1 MKVGNT
7 HDEQIIFGLLKM
19 GKFQSELHVLCE
31 EAKWSEVCSILKL
44 ILKSERLV
52 AEEDGSH
59 DGGDNLNANNSEQ
72 RHHQHIPRSSLGRS
86 GTNKIHSL
94 SSVAPTCA
102 TTEQATIYEAASSTE
117 DSYDEGLRC
126 SYETSK
132 KSECQ
137 QQHHDVATTLY
148 ESSTGEDAAT
158 TITGPVRRAS
168 ISSTENNVENLPS
181 PSPSSDVLSHEQIQS
196 YKQQLISR
204 EGPNQWTP
212 LMIACVRAP
221 PVVLSLITQVCPQ
234 ACSVPDRSGSLPLH
248 FVSCWRRSKM
258 MEMDDDFFMEA
269 VQRDKGKDIHSSETS
284 RESREHLQ
292 QKKQSMEDELCLVF
306 YILMTAYPDSV
317 ATFNRWNQTPLH
329 SLFESKPAPITTQEY
344 PNEADSTR
352 SRLCSVEFLLGLWD
366 ERMCEKFNS
375 YSFVKEPDA
384 FSNTIQSLQSAVQRA
399 LRTRDSKGR
408 LPLHAAAGSQWV
420 DESMLR
426 AVVAAYRPATWIP
439 VIPPS
444 NVLGSIAT
452 RSSVSWD
459 ITRNAVIPE
468 DVVYQ
473 NEETGTDGLFPKTGG
488 CYGKDLAVHILH
500 RRLMLPLTAT
510 ENVAGSSFVE
520 ASHDDDLHSKST
532 SLSDASVYFNGNHC
546 GAISAL
552 LEPMANAASDDFEA
566 KLACAATGSGV
577 NAEETEDEP
586 FSPLHSTYGV
596 RIRALLP
603 LHIAAIHGVSYDVLE
618 GLLRAHPDGACTPM
632 VSLDSDRRRYDVLPI
647 ELFEEG
653 RSGRE
658 VNIASEKTFPSL
670 MQNYFRRSDL
680 LFSYFPEAVS
690 TKNVAYCKDE
700 TRLRRFEKL
709 IRAEASRPGEKDL
722 FSDEAGSLWLFMC
735 RNAGAR
741 KSRLPGSTAMI
752 GRILDGLNSESVRKL
767 NFLRTKSS
775 PEGVR
780 VPTLPNG
787 RTVIDEAKE
796 RAPSGSL
803 FRIMDE
809 HFFHSAMLS
818 YLAPGDAISY
828 STSCRKAQAGGVRLL
843 QETPDEHGS
852 MAWDL
857 APLFGD
863 ETDSELQERGLRVSQ
878 PWKQLSLPYVP
889 SSTHSVLVSFEVDYY
904 CPKGNNDEEDGGGGL
919 LILCDDPATNT
930 QGMLVAAS
938 IPVLAFDSVAAQV
951 SFSHVPGRSYTLW
964 NYGSEGYTLEISNL
978 TTRQL
983 VYSVDYNGHNPLHVL
998 LSEGDNPPN
1007 LKNQMT
1013 VLVNAGFGSSK
1024 KLKATGNLPIFYALK
1039 VGASRRT
1046 LQLLIDAQPA
1056 ALLDTNNEKMTPLH
1070 ASLNCSRTPSIGLV
1084 EALLTH
1090 SGINACHLK
1099 DPSGRLPLH
1108 IAAENGAS
1116 ESLLRVLVDAYPD
1129 GCYRRTDVGDLPLH
1143 LLVRSGAANQSSV
1156 ELLLRPIM
1164 ESNTICTYGGNKELG
1179 LNLPLHIAAAYNC
1192 SFDILQNVLSSYSA
1206 AASIRRQ
1213 ILKSESK
1220 VEEKQKST
1228 PEFALAIFEEAR
1240 GKSKSVGVM
1249 AKDKALKE
1257 ADFNRRS
1264 DLIFAYFANAPK
1276 TELPYLPTY
1285 YRDEKDRMERLKS
1298 LIRKEAVSCTAMVGT
1313 EDNEASISDMTRLV
1327 WCWMCTSNDYAGL
1340 VADVLKGLPID
1351 VVHFLISLENPNSE
1365 PTPNIPIKEC
1375 SAPKCA
1381 VVLKSRVSF
1390 LGRYTFNP
1398 MDPAL
1403 HRTETSIVLKAKDI
1417 GAMEKYLQIQ
1427 TILSD
1432 SDPDI
1437 DDYSHSCGSVY
1448 GIKKS
1453 AIEVN
1458 TFTRFCEKLGL
1469 DKSRSMEEAE
1479 ALLRDFYEKDDI
1491 SVMSQNEGGEMNLN
1505 RIGVKKVVFDEFC
1518 KMHGIDSTGC
1528 RVVAVKFMKSRKGF
1542 ELELQCR
1549 EILRGHSNIVPVLN
1563 EFSLESDN
1571 EENSPPMISGYRHGI
1586 VMPYADRDLGDILY
1600 REGISSA
1607 NLRCNARQIGETL
1620 KSLHEQGIS
1629 YLDLQLKN
1637 VLRFGR
1643 QMMLSDFGST
1653 LFLKSILDMNAI
1665 GGSSTTIC
1673 PSILPPELVAKID
1686 LSTDGYKFD
1695 QFRDYWKHVSDD
1707 ADGIQLL
1714 TPHERQLISQ
1724 IIASHLRG
1732 ENSSGQSWRDEI
1744 SSSLE
1749 TIDFRDLP
1757 RVLSSCESIH
1767 TFTSIWERMCT
1778 NHRLWDIVRPRV
1790 DTTNRCAYM
1799 LKTFEDRDDCRIH
1812 DTSKLPYK
1820 LIRPSV
1826 KVDVWVFGIFIYQL
1840 CSGGNPFHTGYQ
1852 GDLRGVDAY
1861 SRLHHWNKLEANRS
1875 IREHIQDPL
1884 AQDLLRQILV
1894 PASERLPNMVS
1905 VLRHPFFSPTSA
1917 EAERYLEKVSIW
1929 WSLSRVIK

>member
-1 MKVGNT
+1 
-7 HDEQIIFGLLKM
+7 M
-19 GKFQSELHVLCE
+19 GKFQSELHLLCE
-31 EAKWSEVCSILKL
+31 EARWPEVCSILKL
-44 ILKSERLV
+44 ILESETLV
-52 AEEDGSH
+52 AGENDGS
-59 DGGDNLNANNSEQ
+59 DDGGGGDNINANNSEQ
-72 RHHQHIPRSSLGRS
+72 RPYHLQQSPRSPPGRN
-86 GTNKIHSL
+86 GTKKKHSL

-102 TTEQATIYEAASSTE
+102 TTDHATIYEAASSTD

-126 SYETSK
+126 SYEKSK
-132 KSECQ
+132 KS
-137 QQHHDVATTLY
+137 QQHHHHHDVPTTLFESSTDGGGEDVATT
-148 ESSTGEDAAT
+148 T
-158 TITGPVRRAS
+158 TTTTGPVRRSS
-168 ISSTENNVENLPS
+168 ISSTENNVENLSTPLAPAS
-181 PSPSSDVLSHEQIQS
+181 NNVLSHEQIQS

-221 PVVLSLITQVCPQ
+221 PMVLSLIARVCPQ
-234 ACSVPDRSGSLPLH
+234 ACSIPDRSGSLPLH
-248 FVSCWRRSKM
+248 FVSCWRRERAKRV
-258 MEMDDDFFMEA
+258 FFY
-269 VQRDKGKDIHSSETS
+269 KGKDLHSSETS
-284 RESREHLQ
+284 RESSSREHLQ

-317 ATFNRWNQTPLH
+317 ATINRWNQTPLH
-329 SLFESKPAPITTQEY
+329 SLFESKPTPITMQEY
-344 PNEADSTR
+344 STEGDSMR
-352 SRLCSVEFLLGLWD
+352 NRLCSVEFLLGLWD
-366 ERMCEKFNS
+366 ERMCDKFNS
-375 YSFVKEPDA
+375 YSFVQEPDA
-384 FSNTIQSLQSAVQRA
+384 FGNTIQSLQSAVQRA

-426 AVVAAYRPATWIP
+426 AVVAAYLPATWIP
-439 VIPPS
+439 VIPP
-444 NVLGSIAT
+444 NHAQGRGSTAT
-452 RSSVSWD
+452 RSSASWD

-468 DVVYQ
+468 DVINQ

-488 CYGKDLAVHILH
+488 CYGKDLAVHMLH
-500 RRLMLPLTAT
+500 RRLMLPLSAT
-510 ENVAGSSFVE
+510 ENVAGSSFID

-532 SLSDASVYFNGNHC
+532 CLSDASVYFNGNHC

-566 KLACAATGSGV
+566 KLACAATGSGI
-577 NAEETEDEP
+577 NAEEADDGP
-586 FSPLHSTYGV
+586 FSPLHSSYGA
-596 RIRALLP
+596 RNCALLP
-603 LHIAAIHGVSYDVLE
+603 LHIAAIHGVSYDILE

-632 VSLDSDRRRYDVLPI
+632 ASLDSDRRRCDVLPI

-658 VNIASEKTFPSL
+658 VNVASDTTFPSL

-700 TRLRRFEKL
+700 TRLLRFEKL
-709 IRAEASRPGEKDL
+709 IRREASRPGEKDL
-722 FSDEAGSLWLFMC
+722 FSDEAGFLWLFLC
-735 RNAGAR
+735 RNSGPR
-741 KSRLPGSTAMI
+741 KSRLPNSSAMI
-752 GRILDGLNSESVRKL
+752 GRILDGLDSASVRKL
-767 NFLRTKSS
+767 SILRTKSS

-787 RTVIDEAKE
+787 RTVIEEAKE

-818 YLAPGDAISY
+818 YLAPEDAISY
-828 STSCRKAQAGGVRLL
+828 SISCRKAQAGGVRLL
-843 QETPDEHGS
+843 QETFDEHGS
-852 MAWDL
+852 MTWDL

-863 ETDSELQERGLRVSQ
+863 ETDSELRERGLRVSQ

-889 SSTHSVLVSFEVDYY
+889 SSTHSVLVSFEVDYH
-904 CPKGNNDEEDGGGGL
+904 CPKDNVDEEDGGGGL

-930 QGMLVAAS
+930 QGLLVAAS
-938 IPVLAFDSVAAQV
+938 IPVPAFDSVAAQV
-951 SFSHVPGRSYTLW
+951 SFSHVPGRNYTLW

-983 VYSVDYNGHNPLHVL
+983 VYSVDYNGHNPIHVL

-1007 LKNQMT
+1007 LKNQIT
-1013 VLVNAGFGSSK
+1013 VLTNAGFGSSK

-1070 ASLNCSRTPSIGLV
+1070 AALNCSRMPSIGLV

-1090 SGINACHLK
+1090 SGTNACHLK
-1099 DPSGRLPLH
+1099 DSSGRLPLH

-1129 GCYRRTDVGDLPLH
+1129 GCYRRTDAGDLPLH

-1220 VEEKQKST
+1220 IEEKHNST
-1228 PEFALAIFEEAR
+1228 PEFALAILEEAR
-1240 GKSKSVGVM
+1240 GKSKSGGAM

-1285 YRDEKDRMERLKS
+1285 YRDEKDRMERLKT

-1313 EDNEASISDMTRLV
+1313 EDNTSSISDMARLA

-1340 VADVLKGLPID
+1340 VAEVLKGLPID

-1381 VVLKSRVSF
+1381 VVMKSRVSF
-1390 LGRYTFNP
+1390 LGRYTFDP
-1398 MDPAL
+1398 MEPPL
-1403 HRTETSIVLKAKDI
+1403 HKTETSIVLKAKDI

-1458 TFTRFCEKLGL
+1458 TFTRFCGKLGL

-1491 SVMSQNEGGEMNLN
+1491 SIMSQDEGGEINLN
-1505 RIGVKKVVFDEFC
+1505 RIGVKKIVFDEFC
-1518 KMHGIDSTGC
+1518 KLHGIDGTGC

-1549 EILRGHSNIVPVLN
+1549 EILRGNGNIVPVLN
-1563 EFSLESDN
+1563 EFSLENDN
-1571 EENSPPMISGYRHGI
+1571 EDNSPPMIAGYRHGI
-1586 VMPYADRDLGDILY
+1586 VMPCADRDLGDILY

-1637 VLRFGR
+1637 VLRFGK
-1643 QMMLSDFGST
+1643 QLLLSDFGST
-1653 LFLKSILDMNAI
+1653 LFLKSILDINAI

-1724 IIASHLRG
+1724 IIASHKRG
-1732 ENSSGQSWRDEI
+1732 EHSNGHSWRDEI

-1757 RVLSSCESIH
+1757 RVLSSCDSIH
-1767 TFTSIWERMCT
+1767 KFSSIWERMCA

-1790 DTTNRCAYM
+1790 DMTNRCAYM
-1799 LKTFEDRDDCRIH
+1799 LKTFEDRDDSH
-1812 DTSKLPYK
+1812 NHFLVSKLPYA
-1820 LIRPSV
+1820 LMRPSV
-1826 KVDVWVFGIFIYQL
+1826 KVDIWVFGIFIYQL

-1861 SRLHHWNKLEANRS
+1861 SRLHHWSKLEADRS

-1894 PASERLPNMVS
+1894 PASERLPNMMS

-1917 EAERYLEKVSIW
+1917 EAERYLEKVSI
-1929 WSLSRVIK
+1929 